1 MLGNNVEYL
10 MDDVIKEFIDK
21 CFMKDVI
28 FGENSVY
35 DNFYD
40 EVRANNHD
48 TIANNNSNNACI
60 TKNVNVLESTTRHDE
75 ITIHPNS
82 NCDNITNANITAI
95 NEENEINSISKV
107 TIFKSLNFSKHM
119 KMVSGKKD
127 QL

>member
-1 MLGNNVEYL
+1 
-10 MDDVIKEFIDK
+10 MDDVIKEFLDE

-48 TIANNNSNNACI
+48 TIANNNFNNACI
-60 TKNVNVLESTTRHDE
+60 TKNVNVVERTIRHDG

-82 NCDNITNANITAI
+82 NFDNITDANITVI
-95 NEENEINSISKV
+95 NEESEINSISKV
-107 TIFKSLNFSKHM
+107 TILNDLIKACKYFPEKSAKI
-119 KMVSGKKD
+119 
-127 QL
+127 